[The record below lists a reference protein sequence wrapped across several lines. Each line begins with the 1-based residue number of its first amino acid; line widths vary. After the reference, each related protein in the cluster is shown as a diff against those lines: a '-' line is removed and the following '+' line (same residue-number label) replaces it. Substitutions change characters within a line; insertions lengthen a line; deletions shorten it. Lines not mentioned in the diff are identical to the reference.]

1 MEIAKRLPHRSVQSV
16 YRHGI
21 RQLHPFKRGAWSEQE
36 TAVLTELVQRM
47 GKKWSAI
54 QTKLNRSADACR
66 DKYREMSDDYVKG
79 RWKDPEMEL
88 LKRLVREHLNV
99 DAGTDMK
106 SLGRMVEEQ
115 NIPIPWSTISKR
127 IGKRSRLS
135 CFKKWQKMAG
145 LLSASDEVRRRKQS
159 DIISTDEING
169 VGITAAVMAAGAA
182 YSNKRLKTEGSGE
195 HDNDEGDGEDEDLN
209 GHSSTH
215 AAPTAGAAAAM
226 AAAAGAMAAGT
237 GNGDDNAYD
246 NDEVYNSAKMAE
258 ETVEAVDLPD
268 VDGPTVHI

>member
-1 MEIAKRLPHRSVQSV
+1 MEIAKFLPHRSVQSV

-66 DKYREMSDDYVKG
+66 DKYREMSDEYVKG
-79 RWKDPEMEL
+79 RWKDQEMEL

-99 DAGTDMK
+99 DVATDMK

-115 NIPIPWSTISKR
+115 NIQIPWSTISKR

-145 LLSASDEVRRRKQS
+145 LLSASDEVRRRKQ
-159 DIISTDEING
+159 EPGANG
-169 VGITAAVMAAGAA
+169 DNANAAAA
-182 YSNKRLKTEGSGE
+182 KRQKVESGGDLEGE
-195 HDNDEGDGEDEDLN
+195 L
-209 GHSSTH
+209 H

-237 GNGDDNAYD
+237 GDY
-246 NDEVYNSAKMAE
+246 DEVYNSAKMAE

>member
-1 MEIAKRLPHRSVQSV
+1 
-16 YRHGI
+16 
-21 RQLHPFKRGAWSEQE
+21 LHPFKRGAWSEQE

-66 DKYREMSDDYVKG
+66 DKYREMSDEYVKG
-79 RWKDPEMEL
+79 RWKDQEMEL

-99 DAGTDMK
+99 DISTDMK

-115 NIPIPWSTISKR
+115 NIQIPWSTISKR

-145 LLSASDEVRRRKQS
+145 LLSASDEVRRRKQDPS
-159 DIISTDEING
+159 GDGGDDAN
-169 VGITAAVMAAGAA
+169 AAAA
-182 YSNKRLKTEGSGE
+182 KRQKVEDG
-195 HDNDEGDGEDEDLN
+195 GDGEDHELLEGELSN
-209 GHSSTH
+209 MH

-237 GNGDDNAYD
+237 GDY
-246 NDEVYNSAKMAE
+246 DEVYNSAKMAE

-268 VDGPTVHI
+268 VDGPTVNI

>member
-66 DKYREMSDDYVKG
+66 DKYREMSDEYVKG
-79 RWKDPEMEL
+79 RWKDQEMEL

-99 DAGTDMK
+99 NAATDMK

-115 NIPIPWSTISKR
+115 NIQIPWSTISKR

-145 LLSASDEVRRRKQS
+145 LLSASDEVRRRKQ
-159 DIISTDEING
+159 DPANG
-169 VGITAAVMAAGAA
+169 DGGAA
-182 YSNKRLKTEGSGE
+182 KRQKVEGG
-195 HDNDEGDGEDEDLN
+195 GEDNELEGEDPH
-209 GHSSTH
+209 GTH
-215 AAPTAGAAAAM
+215 GAATAGAAAAM

-237 GNGDDNAYD
+237 GDY
-246 NDEVYNSAKMAE
+246 DEVYNSAKMAE